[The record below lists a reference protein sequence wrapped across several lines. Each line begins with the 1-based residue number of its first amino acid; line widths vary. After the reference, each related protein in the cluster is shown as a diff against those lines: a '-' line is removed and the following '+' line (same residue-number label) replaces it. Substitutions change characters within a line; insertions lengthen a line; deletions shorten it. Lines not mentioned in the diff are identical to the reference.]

1 MQFEFLTCCVLHLAT
16 AKIKV
21 VLKNI
26 SENSKL
32 HQLLEHFLWTALSS
46 GAQLGAASLA
56 GCEG

>member
-1 MQFEFLTCCVLHLAT
+1 LCVLHLAT